1 MDSTVNTPIKKVMY
15 CSDCSQEDI
24 IFVKVSLNIELL
36 SKDAVEPENLP
47 VDPDSDD
54 AVIAE
59 RNNNP
64 ILDSI
69 HKSFFDAM
77 DKMTGYVPND
87 ESIDNDNNPVI
98 SKDENLIDVANEVFG
113 GNSDEVKML

>member
-1 MDSTVNTPIKKVMY
+1 MDSTVNAPIRKVMY

-69 HKSFFDAM
+69 TEHFFEAM
-77 DKMTGYVPND
+77 DEITGNLPNK
-87 ESIDNDNNPVI
+87 SQG
-98 SKDENLIDVANEVFG
+98 DENTLEHKTIKIG
-113 GNSDEVKML
+113 